1 MYLTK
6 DELKTVAT
14 KEVIDLITQG
24 DEQIVTQ
31 IIAESIDLMA
41 SSTRRDDLLLDEN
54 TLNRTWVLRK
64 YLAEMNPIEA
74 MEFMEK
80 QMKQTRNNQEFLAT
94 MNN

>member
-24 DEQIVTQ
+24 DEQIVTE

-41 SSTRRDDLLLDEN
+41 SYLYKYYDTEAIFAKEGNERSKILL
-54 TLNRTWVLRK
+54 K
-64 YLAEMNPIEA
+64 YLKDISLGFIE
-74 MEFMEK
+74 K
-80 QMKQTRNNQEFLAT
+80 GKIVVKN
-94 MNN
+94 